1 MESLIKISNLNDFI
15 FCPRSIYFHNLYF
28 DIEEKIF
35 SGYNQLV
42 GKMAH
47 KNIDEKKY
55 SSRKDILQGIN
66 VFSEE
71 LGIIGR
77 IDLFDLAKNELI
89 ERKNKIST
97 IYDGYFFQ
105 IWAQYFCLIEMGYN
119 IKELSFYSLKD
130 NKKIHVKI
138 PNQDDKE
145 TIKNLIEEIK
155 KFELNKNFSQ
165 NINKCKKCPYRNLCD
180 YYSDDN

>member
-71 LGIIGR
+71 LGIIVR

-97 IYDGYFFQ
+97 IYDGYFFRFGHNTF
-105 IWAQYFCLIEMGYN
+105 A
-119 IKELSFYSLKD
+119 
-130 NKKIHVKI
+130 
-138 PNQDDKE
+138 
-145 TIKNLIEEIK
+145 
-155 KFELNKNFSQ
+155 
-165 NINKCKKCPYRNLCD
+165 
-180 YYSDDN
+180 

>member
-35 SGYNQLV
+35 SGYNQSA

-55 SSRKDILQGIN
+55 SSKKSILQGIN
-66 VFSEE
+66 IFSEE
-71 LGIIGR
+71 LGLIGK
-77 IDLFDLAKNELI
+77 IDLFDLEKNELI
-89 ERKNKIST
+89 ERKNKISI
-97 IYDGYFFQ
+97 IYDGYVFQ
-105 IWAQYFCLIEMGYN
+105 IWAQYFCLIEMGYDV
-119 IKELSFYSLKD
+119 KELSFYSLKD

-138 PNQDDKE
+138 PDKRSKE
-145 TIKNLIEEIK
+145 KIKNLIEEIK
-155 KFELNKNFSQ
+155 KFKLNNRFSQ
-165 NINKCKKCPYRNLCD
+165 NLNKCKNCPYRNLCD
-180 YYSDDN
+180 YYDDDN